1 MTAPMH
7 QRSVVAEASGRWQPW
22 NFHPWEGLQKFTVK
36 IPVVVPVDPQAEPL
50 KPARRRGSPG
60 IEDSLRQSLR
70 RARTASITCRHR
82 EGALSSPALQS
93 HSITAA
99 LEPPPPLCQEPARF
113 ALIAR
118 RSRSRSST
126 RGRPAP
132 TRTLLLCPVTYT
144 STWSRRRS

>member
-22 NFHPWEGLQKFTVK
+22 NFHPWEGLQKFTDK
-36 IPVVVPVDPQAEPL
+36 IPVVVPVNPQAEPL

-99 LEPPPPLCQEPARF
+99 LESPPPPFARNPQDSPLSRDGVEAAAAPAAGQHQQGLCFCAR
-113 ALIAR
+113 
-118 RSRSRSST
+118 
-126 RGRPAP
+126 
-132 TRTLLLCPVTYT
+132 
-144 STWSRRRS
+144 